1 MWVKDSSIGRKLVMS
16 ITGLALVFFLLF
28 HGAMN
33 LALVFSEEAYNVI
46 CSILGAADRDRVS
59 VGRREYPRWGR
70 MKNTAAQLC
79 GGIFAV
85 QLKG

>member
-28 HGAMN
+28 HSAMN

-46 CSILGAADRDRVS
+46 CSILGANWYALIA
-59 VGRREYPRWGR
+59 
-70 MKNTAAQLC
+70 TAGLAFLVVLH
-79 GGIFAV
+79 IAYA
-85 QLKG
+85 L